1 MATPKR
7 LELEQ
12 RLRLP
17 LDGRNLR
24 IDEVSVRIGIA
35 QSTVDK
41 LGVDGKFP
49 APVRVGTTKVW
60 PADLL
65 IADGVLQQ

>member
-12 RLRLP
+12 RLRIP

-41 LGVDGKFP
+41 LVLDGDFP
-49 APVRVGTTKVW
+49 PPQRIGTTKVW
-60 PADLL
+60 PAALL

>member
-24 IDEVSVRIGIA
+24 IDEVSIRIGIA

-41 LGVDGKFP
+41 LVVDGEFP

-60 PADLL
+60 PAALL

>member
-1 MATPKR
+1 MATPRR
-7 LELEQ
+7 LDLEQ

-24 IDEVSVRIGIA
+24 IDEVSARIGIA

-41 LGVDGKFP
+41 LVIEGLFP

-60 PADLL
+60 PTSLL
-65 IADGVLQQ
+65 VAQGLLES

>member
-1 MATPKR
+1 MATPRR
-7 LELEQ
+7 LDLER

-17 LDGRNLR
+17 LNGRNLR
-24 IDEVSVRIGIA
+24 IDEVSARIGIA

-41 LGVDGKFP
+41 LVIEGLFP

-60 PADLL
+60 PASLL
-65 IADGVLQQ
+65 VAQGLLES

>member
-41 LGVDGKFP
+41 LVVDGEFP
-49 APVRVGTTKVW
+49 TPVRVGTTKVW
-60 PADLL
+60 PAALL

>member
-1 MATPKR
+1 MATPRR
-7 LELEQ
+7 LDLEQ

-24 IDEVSVRIGIA
+24 IDEVSARIGIA

-41 LGVDGKFP
+41 LVIEGLFP
-49 APVRVGTTKVW
+49 APVRVGATKVW
-60 PADLL
+60 PASLL
-65 IADGVLQQ
+65 VAQGLLES

>member
-7 LELEQ
+7 LELDQ

-41 LGVDGKFP
+41 LVVDGEFP
-49 APVRVGTTKVW
+49 APVRVGTTKGW
-60 PADLL
+60 PAALL
-65 IADGVLQQ
+65 IADGVLQR

>member
-1 MATPKR
+1 MATPRR
-7 LELEQ
+7 LGLEQ

-24 IDEVSVRIGIA
+24 IDEVSARIGIA

-41 LGVDGKFP
+41 LVIEGLFP
-49 APVRVGTTKVW
+49 APVRVGTTQVW
-60 PADLL
+60 PASLL
-65 IADGVLQQ
+65 VAQGLLES

>member
-1 MATPKR
+1 MAVG
-7 LELEQ
+7 LEVLKNYH
-12 RLRLP
+12 P
-17 LDGRNLR
+17 VNG
-24 IDEVSVRIGIA
+24 VRIGIA

-41 LGVDGKFP
+41 LVVDGEFP

-60 PADLL
+60 PAALL